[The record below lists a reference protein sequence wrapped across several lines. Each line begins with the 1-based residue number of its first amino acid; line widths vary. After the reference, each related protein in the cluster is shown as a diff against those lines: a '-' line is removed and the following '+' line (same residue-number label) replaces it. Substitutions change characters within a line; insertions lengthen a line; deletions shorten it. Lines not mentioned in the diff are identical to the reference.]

1 MTYKGLAFMIVFGVL
16 ACSGDP
22 DPAAEDGGSGTGSE
36 TAEGTATS
44 SGESESESE
53 SGTETETETTA
64 PETETE
70 TGETGTEEEPI
81 YPDPDWEMG
90 IPEDH
95 GLSSEGLE
103 ALAEVA
109 EGLPSNCLVVVH
121 EGVLVGEWYWN
132 NYDADTDQPNVYSVT
147 KSVTSALV
155 GIAENQGLL
164 GLNDSAS
171 DYITEWAGGES
182 DVVTIRNLIS
192 NDSGR
197 EWSFTTDYVGMTAAA
212 DQTQFAIDLG
222 QDHPPG
228 AWWEYNN
235 SAIQTLERVLEV
247 ATGEDVEDY
256 AQAHLF
262 QPIGMTVSMTRDQSG
277 NPQTYQGLSASCRDL
292 ARFGYLFL
300 RQGEWAGG
308 QQIVPADWVYAS
320 TVPSTPLNTAYGFMW
335 WLNVDGHWVLPSTPL
350 REEGDGKLFPEA
362 PEAMFSA
369 VGAFGQAVVV
379 DPTSGYVFVR
389 LGDAIDVADLTGFSK
404 LEALWEAFA
413 AAKL

>member
-1 MTYKGLAFMIVFGVL
+1 MTYQSVALVLVLGLL

-22 DPAAEDGGSGTGSE
+22 DPATEGGNSTGSE
-36 TAEGTATS
+36 TGNATESS
-44 SGESESESE
+44 SGESESD
-53 SGTETETETTA
+53 SGTETETETETA
-64 PETETE
+64 APETE

-81 YPDPDWEMG
+81 YPDPDWQLG

-95 GLSSEGLE
+95 GLSSEGLA

-109 EGLPSNCLVVVH
+109 EMMDSNCLVIVH

-132 NYDADTDQPNVYSVT
+132 NYDAETDQPNVFSVT

-164 GLNDSAS
+164 GLNDSAA
-171 DYITEWAGGES
+171 DYTTEWAGGES

-197 EWSFTTDYVGMTAAA
+197 EWSFTTDYVGLTTAM

-222 QDHPPG
+222 QAQPPNS
-228 AWWEYNN
+228 WWEYNN
-235 SAIQTLERVLEV
+235 SAIQTLEHVLEV

-256 AQAHLF
+256 ARAHLF
-262 QPIGMTVSMTRDQSG
+262 EPIGMTVTMTRDGAG

-292 ARFGYLFL
+292 ARFGYLYL

-320 TVPSTPLNTAYGFMW
+320 TIPSTPLNSAYGFMW
-335 WLNVDGHWVLPSTPL
+335 WLNVEGHWVLPSTPL
-350 REEGDGKLFPEA
+350 REEGDGKLFPDA
-362 PEAMFSA
+362 PEEMFSA
-369 VGAFGQAVVV
+369 VGALGQAVVV
-379 DPTSGYVFVR
+379 DPGSGYVFVR
-389 LGDAIDVADLTGFSK
+389 LGDAPDITDLTGFGK
-404 LEALWEAFA
+404 LQELWDAFA